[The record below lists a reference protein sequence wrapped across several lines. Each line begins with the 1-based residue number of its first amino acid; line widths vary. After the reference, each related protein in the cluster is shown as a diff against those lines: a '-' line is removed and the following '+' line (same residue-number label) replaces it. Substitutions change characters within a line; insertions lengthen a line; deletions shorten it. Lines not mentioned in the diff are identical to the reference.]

1 MAKPAKAIKS
11 TKSPSVRGQRFDR
24 SLLLVRW
31 LAHEFGGRYND
42 LLERVKDSPDTG
54 APGASARLAAV
65 LSRNGLRAPPDVLAQ
80 HENAFMADWSGIAR
94 AREAATGQRFALT
107 HFQWLAALFVEHY
120 LYRLAAP
127 LGRADMVTE
136 LNALRE
142 LELPFL
148 PEVVGPEL
156 NRLALWMATG
166 SGKTLMLHLNTLQF
180 LRHAKG
186 VLGRAPQRVLLLT
199 PNETLSAQHRTELG
213 LSGLDEIA
221 LERSLEVTELTKL
234 YLPEDKDGQR
244 VRVKAGVSV
253 STDQYPG
260 PNLLMVDEGHKG
272 GKSNSGDE
280 SAFRERRQALVGTH
294 SLHPVEGGAGFEFEY
309 SATFA
314 QIADGDAGFFNDYAR
329 CTVFDYGYRRF
340 HEDGFGKSPKSLV
353 TRDAHAQDVVLAAA
367 LIAFWRQVRYHG
379 ADAARAQTY
388 RLSPPLAVFVGQS
401 VTGKSQDVVQVVV
414 FLARFAH
421 DVPFAQGLL
430 AQVLDAANPIQ
441 QALFAAQ
448 LDLRAERDL
457 GVAALHVQMCTDLF
471 GGRGQLA
478 VRALSKDELG
488 LRLPGAPKDHWFGTA
503 YVGDAPKLAAVLKAA
518 GLVVEEADAVTG
530 SLFARLDQSPELKF
544 LIGSRKFIEGWSSF
558 RVSTLGLMQI
568 GRNAGTQVIQLFGR
582 GVRLAGV
589 GGQLKRANHVPAMGP
604 HPAGIALA
612 ETLYVFGVK
621 AEYIQTWLESLGR
634 EGLPAQSA
642 VLPVTMNA
650 DLTTLGLHV
659 PRHDDA
665 RIAAFGRRIV
675 NFVASEHGGVQ
686 LDLSSH
692 LMLQDGVGAAQALE
706 SAVQS
711 YCASDLLDGA
721 LTAES
726 LFQHAMKCKRQQNLQ
741 QVWVT
746 PQSAHIWLR
755 AIRVSVPGVLLPVS
769 VALQLRLRHEVLAQ
783 WEAALGRCLRRARL
797 AFLTEQP
804 QSELITA
811 AHANFPMQTM
821 PDGTTRMGY
830 RIEAMLVEPV
840 MKAALDALQKGLKG
854 AQIRPRGWERMV
866 GLLREEVGEI
876 DLRDTLAQVLT
887 ALAEGAD
894 TDDLSLPLP
903 RLHIPEHLYAPLL
916 LASPA
921 VVVQAGAQLSLLD
934 DQPISLRIS
943 PPALE
948 NSEARLVWDLRRV
961 WERMHQEAQWAGI
974 EVALLRNLSGVG
986 VGLFAAEGFYPDFL
1000 LWLKCGDAQALAFVE
1015 PKGLRH
1021 QWPADKFYL
1030 LEKVVPNWKFSVPVC
1045 GFVLSG
1051 NSEQELQTHQAGFT
1065 WASAP
1070 SVLLHQDVDGLYID
1084 QLLSHLLSLITPR
1097 AIGAGASLCPGSP

>member
-1 MAKPAKAIKS
+1 MAKPSKVA
-11 TKSPSVRGQRFDR
+11 KSPSVRGQRFDR

-31 LAHEFGGRYND
+31 LANELGGRYND

-54 APGASARLAAV
+54 APGASARLGAV
-65 LSRNGLRAPPDVLAQ
+65 LSRKGLRVAPDVLAQ
-80 HENAFMADWSGIAR
+80 HERAFMTDWAGIAR
-94 AREAATGQRFALT
+94 AREAATGERFALT

-127 LGRADMVTE
+127 GGRADMAAE

-142 LELPFL
+142 LDLPFL
-148 PEVVGPEL
+148 PEVLGPDL

-166 SGKTLMLHLNTLQF
+166 SGKTLMLHLNTWQF

-186 VLGRAPQRVLLLT
+186 VLGSAPQRVLLLT
-199 PNETLSAQHRTELG
+199 PNETLSAQHRVELG

-221 LERSLEVTELTKL
+221 LARSLEVTELTKL

-260 PNLLMVDEGHKG
+260 PNLLLVDEGHKG

-294 SLHPVEGGAGFEFEY
+294 RQHPVEGGAGFEFEY

-367 LIAFWRQVRYHG
+367 LVAFWRQVRYHG
-379 ADAARAQTY
+379 ADTGRAQTY

-401 VTGKSQDVVQVVV
+401 VTGKSQDVVQVLV

-421 DVPFAQGLL
+421 DELFAQGLL

-448 LDLRAERDL
+448 LDLRAERDV
-457 GVAALHVQMCTDLF
+457 GVAALHLRMCTDLF
-471 GGRGQLA
+471 GGKGQLA
-478 VRALSKDELG
+478 ARALSKDELG

-503 YVGDAPKLAAVLKAA
+503 YVGDAPKLAAALKAA
-518 GLVVEEADAVTG
+518 GLVVEAADAVTG

-589 GGQLKRANHVPAMGP
+589 GGQLKRADHVPALGP
-604 HPAGIALA
+604 HPKDIALG

-642 VLPVTMNA
+642 VLPVTLNA

-659 PRHDDA
+659 PRHDEA
-665 RIAAFGRRIV
+665 RLAAFGNCIV
-675 NFVASEHGGVQ
+675 NFVTSEHGGVQ

-692 LMLQDGVGAAQALE
+692 LLVQDGVGAAQALE

-711 YCASDLLDGA
+711 YCAADLLYGM
-721 LTAES
+721 LTAET
-726 LFQHAMKCKRQQNLQ
+726 LFQHAMRCKRQQNLQ

-746 PQSAHIWLR
+746 PLR
-755 AIRVSVPGVLLPVS
+755 AKAWLQAVRVNVPTVLLPLS
-769 VALQLRLRHEVLAQ
+769 KPLQQRLCHEVLTQ

-804 QSELITA
+804 QSELITE
-811 AHANFPMQTM
+811 AHANFPMQTL
-821 PDGTTRMGY
+821 PDGTARMGY

-840 MKAALDALQKGLKG
+840 MQAALDALQKSLKG
-854 AQIRPRGWERMV
+854 AQLKPRGWERIV

-876 DLRDTLAQVLT
+876 DLNDTLAHVLA
-887 ALAEGAD
+887 ALADGTDAD
-894 TDDLSLPLP
+894 ELGLPLP
-903 RLHIPEHLYAPLL
+903 RLHIPQHLYGPLL
-916 LASPA
+916 LAAPA
-921 VVVQAGAQLSLLD
+921 ATVEAGAQLSLLD
-934 DQPISLRIS
+934 DQPVGLRIS

-961 WERMHQEAQWAGI
+961 WARMHTEATWAGV
-974 EVALLRNLSGVG
+974 EVVLLRNLAGVG

-1000 LWLKCGDAQALAFVE
+1000 LWLKRGKAQALAFVE

-1021 QWPADKFYL
+1021 QWPADKFHL
-1030 LEKVVPNWKFSVPVC
+1030 LENVVPKWNFSVPVS
-1045 GFVLSG
+1045 GFVLSA
-1051 NSEQELQTHQAGFT
+1051 NTEQELQTHQPGFT
-1065 WASAP
+1065 WATAP
-1070 SVLLHQDVDGLYID
+1070 SVLLHQDVEGNYVS
-1084 QLLSHLLSLITPR
+1084 QLLLTLLCRLVP
-1097 AIGAGASLCPGSP
+1097 AVQGSGGMGL